1 MTKILL
7 SCTLLICSM
16 AVMRLSIAKFFVAVL
31 SFFRLREMLGVKRLK
46 LSLAWIILFGLGIN
60 HSEAQIHLEESFR
73 NKTKSHKV
81 TVGGSATL
89 TAIANINEHTT
100 SNGWLR
106 LTPDEQEKS
115 GYATVTQ
122 KFSSTLGIIIEFEY
136 KAWGD
141 FSKGKPGANTKPG
154 DGLSVF
160 LYDGVLQLQDS
171 DIGPF
176 GGALGYAARTTDN
189 KKALNK
195 GYVCVGFDEFGNF
208 SNSNELNG
216 GRSSSL
222 VPQAIG
228 IRGPSGVKRDKS
240 LYIEGTSTTLGGTSI
255 QGTTIGYS
263 ISTTTRPLDDT
274 FYRKVRIILLPTKNQ
289 RNNKDFTIEVQLQI
303 KSGEEFYTV
312 IKDVFVGELPPPDLK
327 IGFAASTGGAVAN
340 HEIRDVKI
348 TTPVNFAITKTASK
362 IAANATSDI
371 ITYKLLVANVGNNGA
386 KATIADILPRGLT
399 LVDRSISFTATNG
412 RPSNFITNGNTG
424 NIALTN
430 MSVDLPPGASGIITY
445 RAQTNVTNPNVF
457 SLTNTATITPP
468 NGFSD
473 QNLNDNTST
482 AEVFIK
488 PVLTNS
494 SIGPICSGDPTT
506 ITLTSSPSSTTTT
519 YQWTARQ
526 GQGNVTNFSTSGQGS
541 IITEKFEAGST
552 SGTVIY
558 TVTPT
563 ITTNGTVIHG
573 NSKQFTVTV
582 MPRTKKLD
590 DLTATSYKSE
600 PIVMIYNKDGTPMG
614 NISTITWYT
623 DSEGKNKL
631 NPQPKFN
638 TDGDDTTL
646 DYKLTLLKNP
656 GIYTYYATKKN
667 PESCES
673 TPAKYT
679 ITVESQVALAFE
691 PSTVNGGD
699 NTVLTAILTNSF
711 VAPVEGITITLSRDR
726 TSTAIENGH
735 YTGPLPSIYIPAGNY
750 SASTTIN
757 TQLDPTTEG
766 PKTLTI
772 NGMATGGYTIASS
785 PMLTINY
792 QEQPIPITLSF
803 TTPTVNGDGIS
814 KAELTAIIPAPV
826 DEDITIY
833 LGTNAASSTAVLD
846 KNYRSFAPVIT
857 IEKGATSKKIN
868 VFIAKSDFLIGG
880 RTTLVLTANQ
890 PTSSKGHN
898 YIVQEQPSIDII
910 DMASAAIK
918 LHFILEAVTGGQ
930 SSILT
935 ASFSSTNKIKTI
947 GTAPVFRSVS
957 PTTIILNRNDE
968 STANNTHYTSLPTSI
983 TIPALTNSESTT
995 ISTYPTT
1002 GDINIFNGDK
1012 LLRVEGIPPTDGNQY
1027 PPIADADLLI
1037 KYPPINHHITLEFNP
1052 STVEGGRASILTASL
1067 SGTMKAPT
1075 GGITISLHKVGD
1087 NLVETFSDH
1096 IYITAGQTSATIKV
1110 TTKVNTGGI
1119 TQLTV
1124 TGPSNLPGYTLNS
1137 PATLTIEP
1145 TKPEITNRQLTNTI
1159 CSGDPIGISLSST
1172 LLNTTYRWTAKSSST
1187 NITGFTN
1194 GNGVDINQ
1202 VLTNNG
1208 ATSETVTYTVVPV
1221 IRINDLEKVAGNSK
1235 DFVITVMPRTKT
1247 DTNSSHNLNDDN
1259 IKSETHN
1266 TDKFYDIDEIV
1277 DIKNQPGITYRWY
1290 HDLDPTTKPTLGNFN
1305 QLDIPIGPV
1314 GSQTYYYTKQ
1324 EDGFCESGRTQVTLH
1339 ITRNIT
1345 LKFDQPNVQGGQS
1358 STLIANLPTANE
1370 TGQDI
1375 IIDIQQTSGDA
1386 KDKIHYTKPEQF
1398 QIIIKAGASSGSI
1411 EVGTILATQLL
1422 GQKTAV
1428 VTGIATNYTFGG
1440 PATLTI
1446 SDRSEDK
1453 VITLKFDGDG
1463 TVQGGNLATLTA
1475 SLPDNI
1481 KAPQGGITIVITNTP
1496 GLDRNSARKSR
1507 DFKARDLPQDIYIKA
1522 GESSGFIHIQTIDDS
1537 QPGVRN
1543 VIRPLTVMGTPN
1555 VGTMAS
1561 PSTVLEIDQSDYP
1574 VGIKMS
1580 LYSGY
1585 NSDKAGEITSGY
1597 TAYLKIRPELS
1608 NAKKIPKYD
1617 YIIKLNVSN
1626 TPGRT
1631 EAVMGKHYDLTGIDT
1646 NGKQIT
1652 QTITFNF
1659 NRNKEVIIPL
1669 FIAQKTNVI
1678 GEKKRLEFNPI
1689 VSNGDN
1695 FTPVF
1700 ITIVEN
1706 PPTEILLDFIPSSV
1720 NAGDPS
1726 ILIAKFDQ
1734 SKKDVGSP
1742 DITSIKDTEIKLVPS
1757 GNALSGT
1764 HYNGLPTSITIP
1776 AGRNSISVTIPTVDT
1791 REVNIQDRELKATGN
1806 STDGYTIQN
1815 APVLT
1820 IKYPTVP
1827 LPTIDNTKLEYEIC
1841 SGSPFSITFNTNP
1854 KNDTRCVWTAEV
1866 KNGVTGASE
1875 NTMGGNSI
1883 IDVLKNTGATPGKVI
1898 YTVTPITTT
1907 ANGTKVKGDPKKIV
1921 VTVLPISAKINDNSW
1936 TLKDVNGLYSS
1947 PEKPKLDNTYTWYEK
1962 DKITFI
1968 HSSKGI
1974 KANCYLPISEPGTYT
1989 YYMTQTELEHCPGD
2003 FGKITIT
2010 LTRSITLSF
2019 DTPTVG
2025 GGSQAKLTAKLAP
2038 GITAP
2043 IGGVDILLTPTTDHS
2058 TTAKNGANYIGL
2070 IDKITIPAGENSITI
2085 DAFTAT
2091 NNHIIDGSTQ
2101 LTLEGTGPMGYDINK
2116 PNPTIILLDKTG
2128 DDPKAKIITLAFDKH
2143 LVKGGD
2149 EAILTIS
2156 LPKGVTSAL
2165 PITITLGK
2173 VKDKST
2179 AKRNINYRTYPDF
2192 ITIPANKNH
2201 VEYHLKTLSEGD
2213 FGDIKSLWVNGKAS
2227 GYRINTD
2234 GINIK
2239 NPDKIHIP
2247 NVFTPNDDGE
2257 NDFWIITGI
2266 ESYPKCTV
2274 RVYNRWGKRVFFSIG
2289 YAQPWDGK
2297 QSDQPLP
2304 IATYYYVIDLKNGSK
2319 PISGHVAI
2327 VR

>member
-1 MTKILL
+1 
-7 SCTLLICSM
+7 
-16 AVMRLSIAKFFVAVL
+16 
-31 SFFRLREMLGVKRLK
+31 
-46 LSLAWIILFGLGIN
+46 
-60 HSEAQIHLEESFR
+60 
-73 NKTKSHKV
+73 
-81 TVGGSATL
+81 
-89 TAIANINEHTT
+89 
-100 SNGWLR
+100 
-106 LTPDEQEKS
+106 
-115 GYATVTQ
+115 
-122 KFSSTLGIIIEFEY
+122 
-136 KAWGD
+136 
-141 FSKGKPGANTKPG
+141 
-154 DGLSVF
+154 
-160 LYDGVLQLQDS
+160 
-171 DIGPF
+171 
-176 GGALGYAARTTDN
+176 
-189 KKALNK
+189 
-195 GYVCVGFDEFGNF
+195 
-208 SNSNELNG
+208 
-216 GRSSSL
+216 
-222 VPQAIG
+222 
-228 IRGPSGVKRDKS
+228 
-240 LYIEGTSTTLGGTSI
+240 
-255 QGTTIGYS
+255 
-263 ISTTTRPLDDT
+263 
-274 FYRKVRIILLPTKNQ
+274 
-289 RNNKDFTIEVQLQI
+289 
-303 KSGEEFYTV
+303 
-312 IKDVFVGELPPPDLK
+312 
-327 IGFAASTGGAVAN
+327 
-340 HEIRDVKI
+340 
-348 TTPVNFAITKTASK
+348 
-362 IAANATSDI
+362 
-371 ITYKLLVANVGNNGA
+371 
-386 KATIADILPRGLT
+386 
-399 LVDRSISFTATNG
+399 
-412 RPSNFITNGNTG
+412 
-424 NIALTN
+424 
-430 MSVDLPPGASGIITY
+430 
-445 RAQTNVTNPNVF
+445 
-457 SLTNTATITPP
+457 
-468 NGFSD
+468 
-473 QNLNDNTST
+473 
-482 AEVFIK
+482 
-488 PVLTNS
+488 
-494 SIGPICSGDPTT
+494 
-506 ITLTSSPSSTTTT
+506 
-519 YQWTARQ
+519 
-526 GQGNVTNFSTSGQGS
+526 
-541 IITEKFEAGST
+541 
-552 SGTVIY
+552 
-558 TVTPT
+558 
-563 ITTNGTVIHG
+563 
-573 NSKQFTVTV
+573 
-582 MPRTKKLD
+582 
-590 DLTATSYKSE
+590 
-600 PIVMIYNKDGTPMG
+600 
-614 NISTITWYT
+614 
-623 DSEGKNKL
+623 
-631 NPQPKFN
+631 
-638 TDGDDTTL
+638 
-646 DYKLTLLKNP
+646 
-656 GIYTYYATKKN
+656 
-667 PESCES
+667 
-673 TPAKYT
+673 
-679 ITVESQVALAFE
+679 
-691 PSTVNGGD
+691 
-699 NTVLTAILTNSF
+699 
-711 VAPVEGITITLSRDR
+711 
-726 TSTAIENGH
+726 
-735 YTGPLPSIYIPAGNY
+735 
-750 SASTTIN
+750 
-757 TQLDPTTEG
+757 
-766 PKTLTI
+766 
-772 NGMATGGYTIASS
+772 
-785 PMLTINY
+785 
-792 QEQPIPITLSF
+792 
-803 TTPTVNGDGIS
+803 
-814 KAELTAIIPAPV
+814 
-826 DEDITIY
+826 
-833 LGTNAASSTAVLD
+833 
-846 KNYRSFAPVIT
+846 
-857 IEKGATSKKIN
+857 
-868 VFIAKSDFLIGG
+868 
-880 RTTLVLTANQ
+880 
-890 PTSSKGHN
+890 
-898 YIVQEQPSIDII
+898 
-910 DMASAAIK
+910 
-918 LHFILEAVTGGQ
+918 
-930 SSILT
+930 
-935 ASFSSTNKIKTI
+935 
-947 GTAPVFRSVS
+947 
-957 PTTIILNRNDE
+957 
-968 STANNTHYTSLPTSI
+968 
-983 TIPALTNSESTT
+983 
-995 ISTYPTT
+995 
-1002 GDINIFNGDK
+1002 
-1012 LLRVEGIPPTDGNQY
+1012 
-1027 PPIADADLLI
+1027 
-1037 KYPPINHHITLEFNP
+1037 
-1052 STVEGGRASILTASL
+1052 
-1067 SGTMKAPT
+1067 
-1075 GGITISLHKVGD
+1075 
-1087 NLVETFSDH
+1087 
-1096 IYITAGQTSATIKV
+1096 
-1110 TTKVNTGGI
+1110 
-1119 TQLTV
+1119 
-1124 TGPSNLPGYTLNS
+1124 
-1137 PATLTIEP
+1137 
-1145 TKPEITNRQLTNTI
+1145 
-1159 CSGDPIGISLSST
+1159 
-1172 LLNTTYRWTAKSSST
+1172 
-1187 NITGFTN
+1187 
-1194 GNGVDINQ
+1194 
-1202 VLTNNG
+1202 
-1208 ATSETVTYTVVPV
+1208 
-1221 IRINDLEKVAGNSK
+1221 
-1235 DFVITVMPRTKT
+1235 
-1247 DTNSSHNLNDDN
+1247 
-1259 IKSETHN
+1259 
-1266 TDKFYDIDEIV
+1266 
-1277 DIKNQPGITYRWY
+1277 
-1290 HDLDPTTKPTLGNFN
+1290 
-1305 QLDIPIGPV
+1305 
-1314 GSQTYYYTKQ
+1314 
-1324 EDGFCESGRTQVTLH
+1324 
-1339 ITRNIT
+1339 
-1345 LKFDQPNVQGGQS
+1345 
-1358 STLIANLPTANE
+1358 
-1370 TGQDI
+1370 
-1375 IIDIQQTSGDA
+1375 
-1386 KDKIHYTKPEQF
+1386 
-1398 QIIIKAGASSGSI
+1398 
-1411 EVGTILATQLL
+1411 
-1422 GQKTAV
+1422 
-1428 VTGIATNYTFGG
+1428 
-1440 PATLTI
+1440 
-1446 SDRSEDK
+1446 
-1453 VITLKFDGDG
+1453 
-1463 TVQGGNLATLTA
+1463 LTA

-1631 EAVMGKHYDLTGIDT
+1631 EAVMGKHYDLTGIDP
-1646 NGKQIT
+1646 NGEQIT

-1742 DITSIKDTEIKLVPS
+1742 DITSIKDNEIKLVPS

-1791 REVNIQDRELKATGN
+1791 REVNIPNRELKATGN

-1883 IDVLKNTGATPGKVI
+1883 VDVLKNTGATPGKVI

-1947 PEKPKLDNTYTWYEK
+1947 PVDPKPKIIYTWYDK
-1962 DKITFI
+1962 DNNQI
-1968 HSSKGI
+1968 HNSTGI
-1974 KANCYLPISEPGTYT
+1974 DAQCHLPISEPGTYT
-1989 YYMTQTELEHCPGD
+1989 YYMTQTEPDHCPGD

-2128 DDPKAKIITLAFDKH
+2128 DYPKAKLITLAFDKH

-2173 VKDKST
+2173 VKDKSR

-2227 GYRINTD
+2227 GYGINTD

>member
-16 AVMRLSIAKFFVAVL
+16 AVMRLSIAKFFVAIL
-31 SFFRLREMLGVKRLK
+31 SFFTPNKMLALKRLK
-46 LSLAWIILFGLGIN
+46 FSLVWILLFGLGIN
-60 HSEAQIHLEESFR
+60 QSKAQIDLKESFR
-73 NKTKSHKV
+73 NNTTTSNRV
-81 TVGGSATL
+81 NVSGSATL
-89 TAIANINEHTT
+89 TAITNINEQ
-100 SNGWLR
+100 NADDGWLR
-106 LTPDEQEKS
+106 LTRDQTSQS
-115 GYATVTQ
+115 GYVIIDKA
-122 KFSSTLGIIIEFEY
+122 FSSTLGIIAEFEY
-136 KAWGD
+136 KIWGNL
-141 FSKGKPGANTKPG
+141 SNGKAGFRDRPG

-160 LYDGVLQLQDS
+160 LYDGQVSKDKFQ
-171 DIGPF
+171 IGPN
-176 GGALGYAARTTDN
+176 GASLGYAASKTDGSD
-189 KKALNK
+189 ALK
-195 GYVCVGFDEFGNF
+195 DGYFAVGFDEYGNF
-208 SNSNELNG
+208 SNSNLLPG
-216 GRSSSL
+216 GGSNLSKSIE
-222 VPQAIG
+222 QSIA
-228 IRGPSGVKRDKS
+228 IRGPSSAYFATRYLKGTTDNLADAIDIALRNQPIA
-240 LYIEGTSTTLGGTSI
+240 YQTSTS
-255 QGTTIGYS
+255 
-263 ISTTTRPLDDT
+263 TRPTDND
-274 FYRKVRIILLPTKNQ
+274 FYRKARIILLPT
-289 RNNKDFTIEVQLQI
+289 NNHDFTVEVQLQI
-303 KSGEEFYTV
+303 QPNGKFYTV
-312 IKDVFVGELPPPDLK
+312 IKDVNIGQKAPNTLR
-327 IGFAASTGGAVAN
+327 IGFAASTGDAVAN
-340 HEIRDVKI
+340 HEIRDVKV
-348 TTPVNFAITKTASK
+348 TTPVDFAITKTANK
-362 IAANATSDI
+362 VAANATADV
-371 ITYKLLVANVGNNGA
+371 ITYKLLVANVGKNTA
-386 KATIADILPRGLT
+386 KATITDILPAGMT
-399 LVDRSISFTATNG
+399 LVNGSISFTKKRG
-412 RPSNFITNGNTG
+412 LPSNFSTNGST
-424 NIALTN
+424 TN
-430 MSVDLPPGASGIITY
+430 NAIDMSVDLPPSASGIITY
-445 RAQTNVTNPNVF
+445 RAQTNVSDPNLS
-457 SLTNTATITPP
+457 SLLNTATITPP
-468 NGFSD
+468 DGFSD

-488 PVLTNS
+488 PVLTNTD
-494 SIGPICSGDPTT
+494 IEVCSGEATNIPLTAT
-506 ITLTSSPSSTTTT
+506 SPNNANIT
-519 YQWTARQ
+519 YEWTAKQ
-526 GQGNVTNFSTSGQGS
+526 YHDDLETGFQKSGTAS
-541 IITEKFEAGST
+541 VITETFLAEKNDEENEKNDEENEEAG
-552 SGTVIY
+552 GTVVY

-563 ITTNGTVIHG
+563 ITIHHKTIQG
-573 NSKQFTVTV
+573 DAKTFTVNIK
-582 MPRTKKLD
+582 PRTVTPPGFEID
-590 DLTATSYKSE
+590 NSDLELMT
-600 PIVMIYNKDGTPMG
+600 VR
-614 NISTITWYT
+614 
-623 DSEGKNKL
+623 
-631 NPQPKFN
+631 
-638 TDGDDTTL
+638 
-646 DYKLTLLKNP
+646 YKLINETTGKPLHNLVYRFYKNAETSTTFHEDHNRDEFIECEFPTIFP
-656 GIYTYYATKKN
+656 GTHTFYMTAQGDN
-667 PESCES
+667 LCES
-673 TPAKYT
+673 ERSKITIEVKHHIFLSYDKTSVMCGSPVIITASLSNT
-679 ITVESQVALAFE
+679 LVAPPGGITVTLTQS
-691 PSTVNGGD
+691 STSNPI
-699 NTVLTAILTNSF
+699 TTKAII
-711 VAPVEGITITLSRDR
+711 GKDYITL
-726 TSTAIENGH
+726 
-735 YTGPLPSIYIPAGNY
+735 PPIYIPAG
-750 SASTTIN
+750 
-757 TQLDPTTEG
+757 
-766 PKTLTI
+766 KH
-772 NGMATGGYTIASS
+772 
-785 PMLTINY
+785 
-792 QEQPIPITLSF
+792 
-803 TTPTVNGDGIS
+803 
-814 KAELTAIIPAPV
+814 
-826 DEDITIY
+826 
-833 LGTNAASSTAVLD
+833 AASSTI
-846 KNYRSFAPVIT
+846 IT
-857 IEKGATSKKIN
+857 RCDPNTTEQRTLAIDAASTGGYDIPDQQQQQTILINIPKQPISLKFTPEK
-868 VFIAKSDFLIGG
+868 VD
-880 RTTLVLTANQ
+880 
-890 PTSSKGHN
+890 
-898 YIVQEQPSIDII
+898 
-910 DMASAAIK
+910 
-918 LHFILEAVTGGQ
+918 GGQ
-930 SSILT
+930 SSTLR
-935 ASFSSTNKIKTI
+935 AELPNP
-947 GTAPVFRSVS
+947 AP
-957 PTTIILNRNDE
+957 I
-968 STANNTHYTSLPTSI
+968 
-983 TIPALTNSESTT
+983 
-995 ISTYPTT
+995 
-1002 GDINIFNGDK
+1002 
-1012 LLRVEGIPPTDGNQY
+1012 
-1027 PPIADADLLI
+1027 
-1037 KYPPINHHITLEFNP
+1037 
-1052 STVEGGRASILTASL
+1052 
-1067 SGTMKAPT
+1067 
-1075 GGITISLHKVGD
+1075 GGITISLRKVGG

-1096 IYITAGQTSATIKV
+1096 IYITAGQTSASITV

-1119 TQLTV
+1119 TQLIV
-1124 TGPSNLPGYTLNS
+1124 NCPSNLPGYTLNS

-1145 TKPEITNRQLTNTI
+1145 TKPEITNSQLTNTI
-1159 CSGDPIGISLSST
+1159 CSGDPIGILLSST

-1221 IRINDLEKVAGNSK
+1221 FLINGVEVAGNSK

-1358 STLIANLPTANE
+1358 STLIANLPTANQ
-1370 TGQDI
+1370 TGQGI
-1375 IIDIQQTSGDA
+1375 TIDIQQTSGDA
-1386 KDKIHYTKPEQF
+1386 EDQINYTKPKPF
-1398 QIIIKAGASSGSI
+1398 QITINKGASSGSV

-1428 VTGIATNYTFGG
+1428 VTGEATNYTFGG

-1481 KAPQGGITIVITNTP
+1481 KAPQGGITVVISNTKS
-1496 GLDRNSARKSR
+1496 DSDSAKPSR
-1507 DFKARDLPQDIYIKA
+1507 DFNKDDIPQPIYIKA
-1522 GESSGFIHIQTIDDS
+1522 GESSGFIHIRTIDRS
-1537 QPGVRN
+1537 EPGVRD
-1543 VIRPLTVMGTPN
+1543 VKRPLTVKGKPN

-1631 EAVMGKHYDLTGIDT
+1631 EAVMGKHYDLTGIDP
-1646 NGKQIT
+1646 NGEQIT

-1659 NRNKEVIIPL
+1659 SKDNEVIIPL
-1669 FIAQKTNVI
+1669 LIAKKTNII
-1678 GEKKRLEFNPI
+1678 GERKRLEFNP
-1689 VSNGDN
+1689 VTSNGN
-1695 FTPVF
+1695 NLTSVF

-2173 VKDKST
+2173 VKDKSR

-2227 GYRINTD
+2227 GYGINTD

-2304 IATYYYVIDLKNGSK
+2304 VATYYYVIDLKNGSK
-2319 PISGHVAI
+2319 PISGDVAI

>member
-1 MTKILL
+1 
-7 SCTLLICSM
+7 M
-16 AVMRLSIAKFFVAVL
+16 AVMRLSIAKFFVAIL
-31 SFFRLREMLGVKRLK
+31 SFFTLSKMLALKRLK
-46 LSLAWIILFGLGIN
+46 FSLVWIILFGLGIN
-60 HSEAQIHLEESFR
+60 QSKAQIHLEESFK
-73 NKTKSHKV
+73 NNTKSNIV
-81 TVGGSATL
+81 TLGGSATL
-89 TAIANINEHTT
+89 TAITNINEHNAN
-100 SNGWLR
+100 NGWLR
-106 LTPDEQEKS
+106 LTPDERNKS
-115 GYATVTQ
+115 GYAIVD
-122 KFSSTLGIIIEFEY
+122 KAFSSQLGIIIEFGY
-136 KAWGD
+136 KTWGN
-141 FSKGKPGANTKPG
+141 FSKGESWANTKPG
-154 DGLSVF
+154 DGLAVF
-160 LYDGVLQLQDS
+160 LYDGSLQFKSS
-171 DIGPF
+171 DIGPY
-176 GGALGYAARTTDN
+176 GGPLGYAARTGSKN
-189 KKALNK
+189 ALNK
-195 GYVCVGFDEFGNF
+195 GYVCIGFDEYGNF
-208 SNSNELNG
+208 SSSKELNG
-216 GRSSSL
+216 GLSTNL

-228 IRGPSGVKRDKS
+228 VRGPSGRNRDQS
-240 LYIEGTSTTLGGTSI
+240 IYIGGTSTTLAGTSI
-255 QGTTIGYS
+255 QGKTIGYS
-263 ISTTTRPLDDT
+263 ISTTTRPTDDE
-274 FYRKVRIILLPTKNQ
+274 FYRKARIILLPTTRNSKN
-289 RNNKDFTIEVQLQI
+289 DFKIEVQLQI
-303 KSGEEFYTV
+303 EPLGEFYTV
-312 IKDVFVGELPPPDLK
+312 IKDVFVGELPPLDLK

-348 TTPVNFAITKTASK
+348 TTPVNFAIAKTASK
-362 IAANATSDI
+362 IAANAKSDI
-371 ITYKLLVANVGNNGA
+371 ITYKLLVANVGNNSA
-386 KATIADILPRGLT
+386 EATITDILPRGLT
-399 LVDRSISFTATNG
+399 LVNRSISFTTTNEG
-412 RPSNFITNGNTG
+412 PSNFKTNGTN
-424 NIALTN
+424 NNDALID
-430 MSVDLPPGASGIITY
+430 MSVYLPSGASGIITY
-445 RAQTNVTNPNVF
+445 RAQTNVNDPSVL
-457 SLTNTATITPP
+457 SLINTATITPP

-473 QNLNDNTST
+473 QNLNDNIST

-488 PVLTNS
+488 PVLINKD
-494 SIGPICSGDPTT
+494 IEVCSGEAISIP
-506 ITLTSSPSSTTTT
+506 LTATSPNNANIK
-519 YQWTARQ
+519 YEWTAKQ
-526 GQGNVTNFSTSGQGS
+526 YHNGSATGFQKSGTAS
-541 IITEKFEAGST
+541 VITETFLAEKNNEEDEEPGGS
-552 SGTVIY
+552 VVY

-563 ITTNGTVIHG
+563 IIVNNRTIKGDAKT
-573 NSKQFTVTV
+573 FTVNV
-582 MPRTKKLD
+582 KPRTPKFD
-590 DLTATSYKSE
+590 NYDLNDSDHKTYPISIRLKDNATGK
-600 PIVMIYNKDGTPMG
+600 PIKDVIYRFYADETT
-614 NISTITWYT
+614 STILHEDNNRDEYAEYIMPTKFPGNLSCYVSSQR
-623 DSEGKNKL
+623 DNFCEGERSKITIDVKHHIFL
-631 NPQPKFN
+631 SYDKTSVMCGSQVIITASLSN
-638 TDGDDTTL
+638 TL
-646 DYKLTLLKNP
+646 VAPP
-656 GIYTYYATKKN
+656 GG
-667 PESCES
+667 
-673 TPAKYT
+673 
-679 ITVESQVALAFE
+679 ITVTLTESNYSNTTTKAIIGKDYIALPA
-691 PSTVNGGD
+691 
-699 NTVLTAILTNSF
+699 
-711 VAPVEGITITLSRDR
+711 
-726 TSTAIENGH
+726 
-735 YTGPLPSIYIPAGNY
+735 IYIPAGKHA
-750 SASTTIN
+750 ASNTIV
-757 TQLDPTTEG
+757 TRCDPNTTEQR
-766 PKTLTI
+766 TLAI
-772 NGMATGGYTIASS
+772 DAASTGGYDIPNQQQQTI
-785 PMLTINY
+785 LINIPK
-792 QEQPIPITLSF
+792 QPISLKF
-803 TTPTVNGDGIS
+803 TPE
-814 KAELTAIIPAPV
+814 KV
-826 DEDITIY
+826 D
-833 LGTNAASSTAVLD
+833 
-846 KNYRSFAPVIT
+846 
-857 IEKGATSKKIN
+857 
-868 VFIAKSDFLIGG
+868 
-880 RTTLVLTANQ
+880 
-890 PTSSKGHN
+890 
-898 YIVQEQPSIDII
+898 
-910 DMASAAIK
+910 
-918 LHFILEAVTGGQ
+918 GGQ
-930 SSILT
+930 SSTLR
-935 ASFSSTNKIKTI
+935 A
-947 GTAPVFRSVS
+947 
-957 PTTIILNRNDE
+957 E
-968 STANNTHYTSLPTSI
+968 LP
-983 TIPALTNSESTT
+983 
-995 ISTYPTT
+995 
-1002 GDINIFNGDK
+1002 
-1012 LLRVEGIPPTDGNQY
+1012 
-1027 PPIADADLLI
+1027 
-1037 KYPPINHHITLEFNP
+1037 NP
-1052 STVEGGRASILTASL
+1052 
-1067 SGTMKAPT
+1067 APT
-1075 GGITISLHKVGD
+1075 GGITISLHKVGG

-1096 IYITAGQTSATIKV
+1096 IYITTGQTSASITV
-1110 TTKVNTGGI
+1110 TTKVNTGAI
-1119 TQLTV
+1119 SQLIV

-1145 TKPEITNRQLTNTI
+1145 TKPEIINSQLTNTI

-1221 IRINDLEKVAGNSK
+1221 IRINDLEEVAGNSK

-1386 KDKIHYTKPEQF
+1386 KDKIQYTKPEQF
-1398 QIIIKAGASSGSI
+1398 QIIIKAGASSGSV

-1428 VTGIATNYTFGG
+1428 VTGKATNYTFGG

-1631 EAVMGKHYDLTGIDT
+1631 EAVMGKHYDLTGIDP
-1646 NGKQIT
+1646 NGEQIT

-1742 DITSIKDTEIKLVPS
+1742 DITSIKDNEIKLVPS

-1791 REVNIQDRELKATGN
+1791 REVNIPNRELKATGN

-1883 IDVLKNTGATPGKVI
+1883 VDVLKNTGATPGKVI

-1947 PEKPKLDNTYTWYEK
+1947 PVDPKPKIIYTWYDK
-1962 DKITFI
+1962 DNNQI
-1968 HSSKGI
+1968 HNSTGI
-1974 KANCYLPISEPGTYT
+1974 DAQCHLPISEPGTYT
-1989 YYMTQTELEHCPGD
+1989 YYMTQTEPDHCPGD

-2128 DDPKAKIITLAFDKH
+2128 DYPKAKLITLAFDKH

-2173 VKDKST
+2173 VKDKSR

-2304 IATYYYVIDLKNGSK
+2304 VATYYYVIDLKNGSK